1 MAQKN
6 DNQDITIEQSFEAL
20 EEIITK
26 MESADISLDDSFALY
41 KEGMAQLQQANAK
54 IEQTKK
60 AVMAINKEGGLDDF
74 EGED

>member
-20 EEIITK
+20 EEIISK
-26 MESADISLDDSFALY
+26 MESVDISLDDSFALY

-60 AVMAINKEGGLDDF
+60 AVMAINKEGGLDVF